1 MTKVESATTWMEN
14 LAADNSHG
22 YSQANRWG
30 PDYDCSSAVI
40 TAWQQAGVPVKDK
53 GASFTGN
60 MRPIFLSCGF
70 YDVTAD
76 VNMQTGEGM
85 KRGDV
90 LLNVV
95 NHTAMYIGSGQ
106 LVHAR
111 SSEGNTM
118 PGDQTGGEIRVQR
131 YFNFPW
137 DYVLR
142 YPQEAVYDE
151 DAEETI
157 AEKPNEKTAGLKADG
172 ICGPE
177 TWAAIAE
184 EIRRMPLAAYDRKN
198 NTGSIG
204 WHVTLLQAFLNYR
217 GEDLDADGE
226 FGPLTQEALL
236 NFQSCK

>member
-40 TAWQQAGVPVKDK
+40 TAWQQAGVPVKDR
-53 GASFTGN
+53 GATFTGN
-60 MRPIFLSCGF
+60 MYQVFLACGF
-70 YDVTAD
+70 YDVSAD
-76 VNMQTGEGM
+76 VNMQTGAGM

-90 LLNVV
+90 LLNDVH
-95 NHTAMYIGSGQ
+95 HTAMYIGNGR
-106 LVHAR
+106 LVAAR
-111 SSEGNTM
+111 GSEGHPE
-118 PGDQTGGEIRVQR
+118 PGDQGREICDQA
-131 YFNFPW
+131 YYNFPW
-137 DYVLR
+137 DHCLR
-142 YPQEAVYDE
+142 FPQGPNYDE
-151 DAEETI
+151 G
-157 AEKPNEKTAGLKADG
+157 EKTDTEPAHDGSSGLKADG

-184 EIRRMPLAAYDRKN
+184 EIRKMPMVSYDRKT

-204 WHVTLLQAFLNYR
+204 WHVTLLQAFLNYQ
-217 GEDLDADGE
+217 GADLDADGE